1 MNGPVTAPAALVVAV
16 PAHNEEA
23 ALPAALRAL
32 HTAARQPDLLARG
45 VRVVTVVAAD
55 ACSDG
60 TAALARRHGAH
71 VVELER
77 RNVGAARAAAVAHGL
92 DLLGPAADRA
102 WIATTDADTLV
113 PAAWLAHQVEQ
124 AAAGW
129 DCVLGTIRVAP
140 HPTLSAAVAQR
151 HRSLYFAGRPA
162 RDRAWDHPH
171 VHGANLGV
179 AADAYLRARGFPALP
194 HSEDHA
200 LAAALERVGARILRT
215 DRCPV
220 LTSGRTDSR
229 AVHGF
234 GTYLQD
240 LTLAS
245 TTGQLR

>member
-1 MNGPVTAPAALVVAV
+1 MNGPATFPTALVVAV
-16 PAHNEEA
+16 PAHNEA
-23 ALPAALRAL
+23 AVLPAALRAL
-32 HTAARQPDLLARG
+32 HKAARHPEVLARR

-55 ACSDG
+55 ACTDA

-71 VVELER
+71 VVEPAR

-92 DLLGPAADRA
+92 GLLGPAAEGA

-113 PAAWLAHQVEQ
+113 PAAWLAHQIEQ

-129 DCVLGTIRVAP
+129 DCVLGTIRVAG
-140 HPTLSAAVAQR
+140 HPTLSPAVAQR
-151 HRSLYFAGRPA
+151 HHTLYFAGRPG
-162 RDRAWDHPH
+162 RDRTWAHPH

-179 AADAYLRARGFPALP
+179 TADAYRLVGGFPALA

-200 LAAALERVGARILRT
+200 MVTALERAGARILRT

-220 LTSGRTDSR
+220 LTSGRTDPR

-234 GTYLQD
+234 GTYLRE
-240 LTLAS
+240 LALAP
-245 TTGQLR
+245 GGG

>member
-32 HTAARQPDLLARG
+32 HTAARQPELLARR

-179 AADAYLRARGFPALP
+179 AADAYSAHEGSPLCRTARTTRWRPPWNASAPAS
-194 HSEDHA
+194 SERT
-200 LAAALERVGARILRT
+200 AAPSSPPAVRT
-215 DRCPV
+215 PAPS
-220 LTSGRTDSR
+220 TASGRTSR
-229 AVHGF
+229 I
-234 GTYLQD
+234 
-240 LTLAS
+240 
-245 TTGQLR
+245 

>member
-1 MNGPVTAPAALVVAV
+1 MNHPARTPKALVVAV
-16 PAHNEEA
+16 PAHNEAA

-32 HTAARQPDLLARG
+32 HTAARHSELSARR

-55 ACSDG
+55 ACSDN

-71 VVELER
+71 VVELSR
-77 RNVGAARAAAVAHGL
+77 HNVGAARGAAITHGL
-92 DLLGPAADRA
+92 GLLGPAADRA

-113 PAAWLAHQVEQ
+113 PTTWLAHQIEQ

-140 HPTLSAAVAQR
+140 HPKLSAAVAQR
-151 HRSLYFAGRPA
+151 HHTLYFAGQPGQ
-162 RDRAWDHPH
+162 DRAWVHPH

-179 AADAYLRARGFPALP
+179 AADAYRRVRGFPALA

-200 LAAALERVGARILRT
+200 LATALERAGARILRT

-220 LTSGRTDSR
+220 LTSGRTDPR
-229 AVHGF
+229 ATHGF
-234 GTYLQD
+234 GTYLQE
-240 LTLAS
+240 LALAPGS
-245 TTGQLR
+245 